1 MKEEGHSGKIVK
13 KGEKRKRSDNMQL
26 PNLSLSLVEL
36 NGIEPS
42 AS

>member
-1 MKEEGHSGKIVK
+1 MDKKGHKKEEVRQHES
-13 KGEKRKRSDNMQL
+13 